1 MGGEKMI
8 HEEIQRQISAREYLI
23 LSYKDKINRIQNK
36 IDALGEEII
45 KLKIRKVN
53 EEANR

>member
-1 MGGEKMI
+1 MTTL
-8 HEEIQRQISAREYLI
+8 EIQKQITAREYLI
-23 LSYKDKINRIQNK
+23 LSYEDKINRIQDK